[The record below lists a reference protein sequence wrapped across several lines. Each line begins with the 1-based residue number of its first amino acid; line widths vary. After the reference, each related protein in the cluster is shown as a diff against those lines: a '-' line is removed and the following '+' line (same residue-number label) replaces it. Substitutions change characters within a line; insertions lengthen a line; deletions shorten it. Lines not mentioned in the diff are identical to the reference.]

1 VGKTYG
7 KCKLCKSEKFLN
19 YAGLCKRCNQKA
31 VSSDIKEEAI
41 EKQEK
46 SLEAQ
51 KERQEKKKEEIVEK
65 QVLEEKDEETAGE
78 EKSDE
83 KDSINE
89 KS

>member
-1 VGKTYG
+1 MGKTYG

-19 YAGLCKRCNQKA
+19 YAGLCKRCNQKT

-41 EKQEK
+41 EKQQK
-46 SLEAQ
+46 TSEAQ
-51 KERQEKKKEEIVEK
+51 KERQEKKKDEIIEK
-65 QVLEEKDEETAGE
+65 QVPEEKDEETAGE

>member
-1 VGKTYG
+1 MGKTYG
-7 KCKLCKSEKFLN
+7 KCRLCKSEKFLN

-31 VSSDIKEEAI
+31 VSSEIKEEVI
-41 EKQEK
+41 EKQQK
-46 SLEAQ
+46 ALETQ
-51 KERQEKKKEEIVEK
+51 KERQEKEEIVEK

-78 EKSDE
+78 KKSDE

>member
-1 VGKTYG
+1 MGKKYG
-7 KCKLCKSEKFLN
+7 ECKLCRTQKFLN

-41 EKQEK
+41 EKQQEA
-46 SLEAQ
+46 LEAQ
-51 KERQEKKKEEIVEK
+51 KERQEKKKEEILEK

-78 EKSDE
+78 EKSDG

-89 KS
+89 ES

>member
-19 YAGLCKRCNQKA
+19 YAGLCKRCSQKA
-31 VSSDIKEEAI
+31 VSSDIKEEAV
-41 EKQEK
+41 EKQ
-46 SLEAQ
+46 
-51 KERQEKKKEEIVEK
+51 KKEEIIEK

>member
-7 KCKLCKSEKFLN
+7 KCKLCKLERFLN

-41 EKQEK
+41 EKQQK
-46 SLEAQ
+46 TSEAQ
-51 KERQEKKKEEIVEK
+51 KERQEKKEEVIEK
-65 QVLEEKDEETAGE
+65 QVPEEKDEETAGK

-83 KDSINE
+83 KHSINE

>member
-41 EKQEK
+41 EKQQK
-46 SLEAQ
+46 TSEAK
-51 KERQEKKKEEIVEK
+51 KERQEKKDEIIEK
-65 QVLEEKDEETAGE
+65 QVPEEKDEETAGE

>member
-1 VGKTYG
+1 MGKTYG
-7 KCKLCKSEKFLN
+7 KCKLCESKKFLN

-31 VSSDIKEEAI
+31 VGSDIKEEAI
-41 EKQEK
+41 KKQQK
-46 SLEAQ
+46 ASEAR
-51 KERQEKKKEEIVEK
+51 KERQEQKKEEIVEK
-65 QVLEEKDEETAGE
+65 QVPEEKDEETAGE

>member
-1 VGKTYG
+1 VGKKYG
-7 KCKLCKSEKFLN
+7 KCKLCKSNKFLN

-31 VSSDIKEEAI
+31 VSADIKEEAI
-41 EKQEK
+41 KKQQEA
-46 SLEAQ
+46 LEAQ
-51 KERQEKKKEEIVEK
+51 KERQEKKKEEILEK

>member
-41 EKQEK
+41 EKQQKTSET
-46 SLEAQ
+46 Q
-51 KERQEKKKEEIVEK
+51 KERQEKKEEEIIER
-65 QVLEEKDEETAGE
+65 QVPEEKDEETAGE

>member
-1 VGKTYG
+1 MGKTYG

-41 EKQEK
+41 EKQQK
-46 SLEAQ
+46 TSEAK
-51 KERQEKKKEEIVEK
+51 KERQEKKDEIIEK
-65 QVLEEKDEETAGE
+65 QVPEEKDEETAGE

>member
-1 VGKTYG
+1 MGKKYG
-7 KCKLCKSEKFLN
+7 KCRLCETERFLN

-41 EKQEK
+41 EKRQK
-46 SLEAQ
+46 TLEVQ
-51 KERQEKKKEEIVEK
+51 KERQEQKEEEIVEK
-65 QVLEEKDEETAGE
+65 QVLEGEDEETVVE

-83 KDSINE
+83 KASIDK